1 MEGRPVSVL
10 RFWRN
15 PILVRY
21 FRARLRWKAMLLTA
35 VPTMILVTFVSL
47 ISYYGG
53 LNYHQGQVDFEE
65 VMAQQELDPDPGGG
79 AAGEEP
85 ENAYER
91 PLELQQRVLPES
103 RRVGARTAFLAVF
116 VVQCVL
122 LMFWGTFS
130 VAVGVTREAIE
141 GTLEYQRLTPMSPL
155 AKIIGYVLGLPIRE
169 TVLCLMTL
177 PFTICTILV
186 GEIPLD
192 LVGAL
197 YLVMATSSLMY
208 HMTGFLAGIVVKNR
222 FMSGLLSQLLMIVL
236 YLLLPQLS
244 RLGYVIFLYLTV
256 RPVFIESVEA
266 LFDRQEQGQLPVA
279 DTEPFFNMEIPLVLF
294 TLLMQ
299 GFLFSVF
306 LLVVYRRMRNQ
317 EEHLL
322 GKFSAIP
329 VFGGFVTILLGT
341 ILPGIPN
348 ESIYPSMSA
357 SAVLGDR
364 MSGFRP
370 MEPYE
375 GEMLA
380 IPGVFG
386 FGMIL
391 ILLLVV
397 FLVTPTEDGRVKGL
411 RLARKRGQRSVPFW
425 SDASSSLPTT
435 LGCTILAVAA
445 WLAFLTALL
454 KSEHYEG
461 WGFAWSGWVLFPLSV
476 LVPVLFCQLILE
488 SSGRLVCFMAL
499 LFAWVVPPM
508 AGLVLGLATREGSEL
523 VIYVMSVSGFSLP
536 INAMRNGLQGAGP
549 SPATGAFQFSL
560 VLHASA
566 VTALALWAISKQ
578 RALRQRTLE
587 SG

>member
-1 MEGRPVSVL
+1 
-10 RFWRN
+10 
-15 PILVRY
+15 
-21 FRARLRWKAMLLTA
+21 
-35 VPTMILVTFVSL
+35 
-47 ISYYGG
+47 
-53 LNYHQGQVDFEE
+53 
-65 VMAQQELDPDPGGG
+65 
-79 AAGEEP
+79 
-85 ENAYER
+85 
-91 PLELQQRVLPES
+91 
-103 RRVGARTAFLAVF
+103 
-116 VVQCVL
+116 
-122 LMFWGTFS
+122 MFWGTFS

-357 SAVLGDR
+357 SAVLG
-364 MSGFRP
+364 G
-370 MEPYE
+370 
-375 GEMLA
+375 
-380 IPGVFG
+380 
-386 FGMIL
+386 
-391 ILLLVV
+391 
-397 FLVTPTEDGRVKGL
+397 
-411 RLARKRGQRSVPFW
+411 
-425 SDASSSLPTT
+425 ASPS
-435 LGCTILAVAA
+435 A
-445 WLAFLTALL
+445 
-454 KSEHYEG
+454 
-461 WGFAWSGWVLFPLSV
+461 
-476 LVPVLFCQLILE
+476 
-488 SSGRLVCFMAL
+488 
-499 LFAWVVPPM
+499 
-508 AGLVLGLATREGSEL
+508 LVLG
-523 VIYVMSVSGFSLP
+523 
-536 INAMRNGLQGAGP
+536 GAC
-549 SPATGAFQFSL
+549 SSYMM
-560 VLHASA
+560 
-566 VTALALWAISKQ
+566 
-578 RALRQRTLE
+578 
-587 SG
+587 